1 MKEFLDSV
9 LQKGKI
15 NVQVSLDPV
24 TVGLVA
30 IGLFLAIFM
39 GLFLY
44 SIEPGCP
51 PVDGEREGDDGKA

>member
-44 SIEPGCP
+44 
-51 PVDGEREGDDGKA
+51 GKMFK